1 MDRIDFQIL
10 NILQEN
16 SRTTLS
22 EISKKINLSIPATSE
37 RIKKLEDSET
47 IEKFTIKI
55 NRSKSGYKLLTIILV
70 NINDTQ
76 HINNFRNEIIKY
88 REVIE
93 CHHLAGEYDYMLK
106 VLLKDTH
113 ELDYFLSHKLDM
125 IKGVTKSNSI
135 IILST
140 QKETLNREEI
150 INDY

>member
-1 MDRIDFQIL
+1 MDIIDYQIL

-22 EISKKINLSIPATSE
+22 EISKKVNLSIPATSE
-37 RIKKLEDSET
+37 RLKKLEDSET

-55 NRSKSGYKLLTIILV
+55 KRSKSGYKLLTIIFV

-76 HINNFRNEIIKY
+76 YINNFRKEIIKY
-88 REVIE
+88 PEVIE

-106 VLLKDTH
+106 VLLKDTQ

-150 INDY
+150 INAH